1 MSFEI
6 IIAALDAKRQGKRYI
21 AKCPAHDDRSP
32 SLMISERE
40 DGSTGIHC
48 FAGCQPDDIL
58 AAVGLDK
65 KEAWKPRPE
74 YNTSQHRASCERTS
88 RIIALTIS
96 ERKGLAGISAYLALG
111 GAVQAATLR
120 RYDEIVTSLFHEAP
134 RIGREARKI
143 IEQVQHEDICRAPA
157 LTYGELLPLLNRAM
171 YRRACPGEKNY
182 QQKVA
187 VDKAVD
193 ICNHSAG
200 SINNKST
207 PLTPVPLKRLIR

>member
-143 IEQVQHEDICRAPA
+143 IEQVQHEAIIAA